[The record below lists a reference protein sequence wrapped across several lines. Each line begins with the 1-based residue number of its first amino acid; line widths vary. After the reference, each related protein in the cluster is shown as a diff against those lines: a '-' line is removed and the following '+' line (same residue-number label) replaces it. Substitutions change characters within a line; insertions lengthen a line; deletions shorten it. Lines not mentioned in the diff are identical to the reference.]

1 MVDQRNLNLK
11 NVEQYIEEKLTH
23 HNSNELLNN
32 SNLESAVHINKSSWS
47 QYVRVN
53 ARPTVIDSSQYL

>member
-32 SNLESAVHINKSSWS
+32 SNLECAVHINKSS
-47 QYVRVN
+47 
-53 ARPTVIDSSQYL
+53 